1 MTAWAMPTAAWT
13 ELMAAWTAG
22 LMTAW
27 TAGRELAAG
36 QELAAG
42 RDWDLTLVVASSEGM
57 TTAEK
62 GVAYFQPR
70 LKVARAVVGTSP
82 GTRLES
88 SAACAYSSSGSPS
101 VRLPI
106 VPRLPPSA
114 DDACYLDATCP
125 PFDVSVQEPPRV
137 VLVPLCSSFRF
148 HWPIE

>member
-1 MTAWAMPTAAWT
+1 MT
-13 ELMAAWTAG
+13 AWTAG
-22 LMTAW
+22 LMTVWVRAL
-27 TAGRELAAG
+27 TEAAAGRELAAG

-42 RDWDLTLVVASSEGM
+42 RDWDLTLAVASSEEM

-62 GVAYFQPR
+62 EVAYFQPR